1 MKQYTLAALSLLAVF
16 ALLPLLAFFK
26 PESLK
31 VSFSEMEWV
40 AAKQQA
46 QTEGKLY
53 FVDFDASYCAAC
65 RNMDISTYQ
74 DSRLASYMG
83 KNVVGLRLDV
93 QDFDGVMW
101 SQKYEVEALP
111 TMLIFNEEGKLVKRL
126 VGYQSSANLL
136 KAFEEVRSPKASPSV
151 PSTSTK
157 TPKQSPQ
164 PLSEEP
170 SLPSAKSMN
179 KTNMSPQLSGSL
191 SIFEQG
197 VQPTGKGLFEVTLKR
212 KKSEGFALQMGVYKE
227 VNYWTLEAEA
237 LQKKLPGHKIL
248 MHVDELRGKTVYQ
261 LLLGDF
267 ESQAAAERFQKVLQ
281 QKNMRT
287 GLIKDLRYFK

>member
-1 MKQYTLAALSLLAVF
+1 MKRYTLAALSLLAIF

-31 VSFSEMEWV
+31 VSFSEMEWT

-46 QTEGKLY
+46 KTENKLY

-83 KNVVGLRLDV
+83 QNVVGLRLDV

-101 SQKYEVEALP
+101 SQKYEIEALP
-111 TMLIFNEEGKLVKRL
+111 TLLIFNEEGKLVKRL
-126 VGYQSSANLL
+126 VGYQSSADLL
-136 KAFEEVRSPKASPSV
+136 KAFEEVRSPKGSPSV
-151 PSTSTK
+151 PSTTT

-164 PLSEEP
+164 PLAEEP
-170 SLPSAKSMN
+170 ILPPAKSPA
-179 KTNMSPQLSGSL
+179 KTNESPRLSGNL

-197 VQPTGKGLFEVTLKR
+197 IQASGKGLYEVELKR
-212 KKSEGFALQMGVYKE
+212 QKSEGFSLQMGVYKE
-227 VNYWTLEAEA
+227 VNYWTLEAES
-237 LQKKLPGHKIL
+237 LQKQLPGHKIL

-261 LLLGDF
+261 LLLGEF
-267 ESQAAAERFQKVLQ
+267 ESQAAARRFQNVLQ
-281 QKNMRT
+281 QKKIRK

>member
-1 MKQYTLAALSLLAVF
+1 MKRYTLIALSLLAVF

-31 VSFSEMEWV
+31 VSFSEMEWA

-83 KNVVGLRLDV
+83 QNVVGLRLDV

-101 SQKYEVEALP
+101 SQKYEIEALP
-111 TMLIFNEEGKLVKRL
+111 TLLIFDEEGKLVKRL

-136 KAFEEVRSPKASPSV
+136 KAFEEVRSPKASPSA
-151 PSTSTK
+151 PTTR
-157 TPKQSPQ
+157 KQSPQ

-170 SLPSAKSMN
+170 SLPSVNSS
-179 KTNMSPQLSGSL
+179 KTNTAPQLSGSL

-197 VQPTGKGLFEVTLKR
+197 IQPTGKGLFEVSLKR
-212 KKSEGFALQMGVYKE
+212 QKSEGFALQMGVYKE

-237 LQKKLPGHKIL
+237 LQKQLPGHKIL
-248 MHVDELRGKTVYQ
+248 MHIDELRGKTVYQ